1 MLAPPIYTKPGTANP
16 PQNSKDWDY
25 YFYDTITVLPQ
36 LKALAGVRW
45 VKDEEVNG
53 PRISTSWVASPGYG
67 VLYDIL
73 PTTTLFA
80 SYLEGLEAGAT
91 APANAANANV
101 ILEPTISKQKEI
113 GLRDSYFKGLS
124 VSLSYFDI
132 TRANAVTDPITN
144 IFAYNGNT
152 EYKGVEAVVA
162 YTFLRDWTLNAAV
175 LWLDAIQNAPNQPL
189 INGKVPENT
198 PKWNGNV
205 SLSYRV
211 PQVPGLTVKGGLRS
225 ISQRPINPQDQG
237 VIPGYTLWDAG
248 VNYGTLV
255 GGRRVTLQVSVDNLS
270 NKRYWNSVQTGTYG
284 IGMATGVKFSG
295 RVDF

>member
-1 MLAPPIYTKPGTANP
+1 MKG
-16 PQNSKDWDY
+16 
-25 YFYDTITVLPQ
+25 
-36 LKALAGVRW
+36 LAGVRW

-80 SYLEGLEAGAT
+80 SYLQGLEAGAT

-101 ILEPTISKQKEI
+101 ILAPAISRQKEI

-144 IFAYNGNT
+144 VFDYNGDND
-152 EYKGVEAVVA
+152 YKGVEAVVA
-162 YTFLRDWTLNAAV
+162 YTFLRDWTINAAV
-175 LWLDAIQNAPNQPL
+175 LWLDAIQVAPNQPL
-189 INGKVPENT
+189 IDGKVPENT
-198 PKWNGNV
+198 PRWNGNV

-211 PQVPGLTVKGGLRS
+211 PQVPGLTVKAGLRS
-225 ISQRPINPQDQG
+225 ISRRPINPQDQG
-237 VIPGYTLWDAG
+237 YIPGYTLWDAG
-248 VNYGTLV
+248 VNYGTLI
-255 GGRRVTLQVSVDNLS
+255 GGRRVTLQMSVDNLS
-270 NKRYWNSVQTGTYG
+270 DKRYWNSVQTGTYG
-284 IGMATGVKFSG
+284 IGMSTGVKFSG